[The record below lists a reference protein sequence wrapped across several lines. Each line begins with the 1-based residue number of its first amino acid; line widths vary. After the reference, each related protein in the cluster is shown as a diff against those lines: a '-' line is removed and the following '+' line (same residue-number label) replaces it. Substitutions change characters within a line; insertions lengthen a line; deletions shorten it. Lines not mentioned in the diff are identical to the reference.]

1 MDSNKKNEKVTSRR
15 SFLRSLPVFSAG
27 VFLPFANKKAVA
39 SVPAENKKLAI
50 QLWSLRELI
59 KVDLPGVLA
68 EVSRMGFT
76 GIEPYGFDG
85 KFYGIEAKEFRKMC
99 TDLNLE
105 IYSSHTGITFENAA
119 FYAEKAVEAGMQFLV
134 LPSFMGR
141 PQVTV
146 ADYQALAAEMN
157 LIGEICK
164 QYGLR
169 FGYHNHDF
177 ELRKVDDILLYD
189 VLLKETDPALVF
201 FQPDTYFFAKAGY
214 DVLDFFRQYP
224 GRFFTW
230 HIKDLNNDGES
241 CIIGNGRIDFKTILK
256 SQEQAGLELI
266 IYEQEQCSEG
276 SPLFCA
282 EQSIQYIHSHLL

>member
-1 MDSNKKNEKVTSRR
+1 MESTRKNEHLTTRR
-15 SFLRSLPVFSAG
+15 NFLRSLPVFSAG
-27 VFLPFANKKAVA
+27 VFLPFTSKNAAAVP
-39 SVPAENKKLAI
+39 VERKKLAI
-50 QLWSLRELI
+50 QLWSLRDII
-59 KVDLPGVLA
+59 KTDLRGALA

-85 KFYGIEAKEFRKMC
+85 KFYGIEALDFRNMC
-99 TDLNLE
+99 ADLNLD
-105 IYSSHTGITFENAA
+105 IYSTHTGITAENANS
-119 FYAEKAVEAGMQFLV
+119 YAEKAIDAGMQYLV

-141 PQVTV
+141 PHASV

-157 LIGEICK
+157 IIGEICK

-177 ELRKVDDILLYD
+177 ELRMVDDILLYD
-189 VLLKETDPALVF
+189 VLLQETDPALVF

-214 DVLDFFRQYP
+214 NVLDFFRKYP
-224 GRFFTW
+224 GRFLTW
-230 HIKDLNNDGES
+230 HIKDINNDGDS
-241 CIIGNGRIDFKTILK
+241 CIIGNGRIDFKTFL
-256 SQEQAGLELI
+256 QLAERAGLELI

-276 SPLFCA
+276 DSLFCA